1 MTMDETGSRHDRAN
15 FVRIA
20 NRRVPQAIK
29 ALELIGNLS
38 NRSNYAYTENDV
50 KAIMNQLKTALNE
63 VELQFAGKETK
74 ADVFRLE

>member
-1 MTMDETGSRHDRAN
+1 MTMDETGSRHDRTN

-50 KAIMNQLKTALNE
+50 QAIMKQLRAALDE
-63 VELQFAGKETK
+63 VELQFAGKETR
-74 ADVFRLE
+74 AEVFRLE